1 MTVVDGLAAGGVDK
15 AALWGINTEQE
26 YHEERK

>member
-1 MTVVDGLAAGGVDK
+1 VDGLAEGRVDK
-15 AALWGINTEQE
+15 AALWGINTEME